1 MSPRSGG
8 KFTRL
13 DAENE
18 MLFAIRAAGLPEPET
33 QYRYAPPRLFRADFA
48 WPDHRLLL
56 EVQGGVFNRR
66 AHGSVSGVLRDIERL
81 NVATLAGWRLLR
93 VTPDDVRSG
102 EALDLIERALR
113 APLSAAAPATPAPAP
128 SGE

>member
-1 MSPRSGG
+1 M
-8 KFTRL
+8 L
-13 DAENE
+13 DAEGE

-33 QYRYAPPRLFRADFA
+33 QYYYAPPRRLRADFA
-48 WPDHRLLL
+48 WPDYRLLL

-81 NVATLAGWRLLR
+81 NVATEAGWWMLR

-102 EALDLIERALR
+102 EALDLVERVLR
-113 APLSAAAPATPAPAP
+113 GQSSAAAPATPAPAR
-128 SGE
+128 SGD